1 MLRFLGAFAVLGAA
15 LATCTLSAQPAPADV
30 QPVMLILDVS
40 GSMNR
45 PIGTVPK
52 IAIAKDVVRDL
63 LARWPA
69 GRPVG
74 MTLYGHR
81 RPRDCS
87 DIEQVRAIGPLDAG
101 AAERMRGMVAGLAAR
116 GETPIARTLTGAI
129 PAFGGRK
136 GRIILVTDGREECG
150 GDVCAAAA
158 ELARAGIDLTVDIVG
173 FDLRPEEKAAL
184 QCVTERTGGRYFD
197 AADRDGLAAAL
208 GRATAGPDLATLEV
222 TVTESGRR
230 PTEAA
235 RVTIEGGTHTGLAL
249 TGNPV
254 RYQLAPGSYRVTAQ
268 VANGPASAP
277 VEVSLAKGELVRR
290 TIDIGSGTLVVALVA
305 ADGRPIPRGP
315 QIQLRDGDRL
325 IAALNEERARFQAP
339 PGRYTVRVQL
349 TTGAFQDHAVEIR
362 GGETVERRLTAEIGT
377 VEVTVGGRFA
387 AGRGPFPYVELQQDG
402 RFVTALADNPA
413 RFTLFGGRYAA
424 GVRIDG
430 ALVGMTPVE
439 VRGGTVTPV
448 TIAVP

>member
-1 MLRFLGAFAVLGAA
+1 MRMRFGLAA
-15 LATCTLSAQPAPADV
+15 MVAGILASGPAAAQPAPAESL
-30 QPVMLILDVS
+30 PVMLILDVS

-45 PIGTVPK
+45 TIGPTPK

-63 LARWPA
+63 LAGWPA
-69 GRPVG
+69 SRPVG

-81 RPRDCS
+81 RPRDCT
-87 DIEQVRAIGPLDAG
+87 DIEQVRGIQPLDRAE
-101 AAERMRGMVAGLAAR
+101 AERMRAMVAGLTAR
-116 GETPIARTLTGAI
+116 GETPIARSLTAAI
-129 PAFGGRK
+129 PAFAGRP

-158 ELARAGIDLTVDIVG
+158 ELARAGIALTVDIVG
-173 FDLRPEEKAAL
+173 FGLRPEEKASL

-197 AADRDGLAAAL
+197 AGDRDGLSAAL
-208 GRATAGPDLATLEV
+208 GSAAAGPDLATLEV

-235 RVTIEGGTHTGLAL
+235 RVTIDGGSHVGLAL

-268 VANGPASAP
+268 VANGPVSAP
-277 VEVSLAKGELVRR
+277 VEIPLAKGELVRR
-290 TIDIGSGTLVVALVA
+290 TIDIGSGTLVVSLVA
-305 ADGRPIPRGP
+305 GDGRPIPRGP
-315 QIQLRDGDRL
+315 QVQLRDGDRL
-325 IAALNEERARFQAP
+325 IGAMNEERARFQAP

-349 TTGAFQDHAVEIR
+349 VTGAFQDHPVEIR
-362 GGETVERRLTAEIGT
+362 GGETVESRLTAEIGT

-387 AGRGPFPYVELQQDG
+387 AGRGPFPYVELQKDG
-402 RFVTALADNPA
+402 RFAAALSDNPA
-413 RFTLFGGRYAA
+413 RFTLFGGSYTA

-430 ALVGMTPVE
+430 ALVGATPVE
-439 VRGGTVTPV
+439 VRGGVVTPV
-448 TIAVP
+448 AIPVP

>member
-1 MLRFLGAFAVLGAA
+1 MLRFLGAAAMLGVAMA
-15 LATCTLSAQPAPADV
+15 SCTLSAQPAPADG

-45 PIGTVPK
+45 PVGTAPK
-52 IAIAKDVVRDL
+52 IAVAKEVVRDL
-63 LARWPA
+63 LAGWPA
-69 GRPVG
+69 SRPVG

-87 DIEQVRAIGPLDAG
+87 DIEQVRAIAPLG
-101 AAERMRGMVAGLAAR
+101 GGEAERMRGMVSRLVAR
-116 GETPIARTLTGAI
+116 GETPIARSLTAAI
-129 PAFGGRK
+129 PGFAGRK
-136 GRIILVTDGREECG
+136 GRIILVTDGKEECG

-173 FDLRPEEKAAL
+173 FDLRPEEKASL
-184 QCVTERTGGRYFD
+184 QCVTERTGGRFFD

-235 RVTIEGGTHTGLAL
+235 RVTIAGGTHAGLAL

-277 VEVSLAKGELVRR
+277 VEIQLAKGELVRR
-290 TIDIGSGTLVVALVA
+290 TIDVGSGTLVVTLAA

-315 QIQLRDGDRL
+315 QVQLRDGDRL
-325 IAALNEERARFQAP
+325 IGALNEERARFQAP
-339 PGRYTVRVQL
+339 PGSYTVRVQL
-349 TTGAFQDHAVEIR
+349 TTGAFQDHPVEVR

-377 VEVTVGGRFA
+377 IEVAVGGRFA
-387 AGRGPFPYVELQQDG
+387 AGRNPFPYVELQKDG
-402 RFVTALADNPA
+402 RFAAALSDNPA
-413 RFTLFGGRYAA
+413 RFTLFAGGYTA

-430 ALVGMTPVE
+430 ALVGTTPVE
-439 VRGGTVTPV
+439 VRGGVVTPV
-448 TIAVP
+448 AITVP